1 MALPMEIPMMRK
13 NSMPIALWRLVYCFA
28 LFILLGQVAGAAD
41 LDLELEIGIGHTDNI
56 TRVPDTLLDPA
67 IDDTIYNVGLSLAYE
82 KESARS
88 EVDIRAALS
97 YVEYKDG
104 PFDNETLPGLDASAL
119 FRINERSLRWFILG
133 NIGQQTIDPFEPVT
147 PGNRQNITY
156 ITTGPSVFIP
166 LGTRFSTTAD
176 AWYSV
181 IRFEEQPQD
190 NDRIGAQL
198 ALTRQINTN
207 RSISLNVQGERT
219 EFDLELAFPLI
230 DNYEAYFR
238 FETEGSRNELTVD
251 LGWNTSERSGTKF
264 EAPLVNL
271 EWLRQVS
278 SRTNFMLAAGTRI
291 SDMADN
297 FRGNQSY
304 SADITETQNQ
314 QSTTEP
320 FTDNF
325 ARLSVGFSS
334 TRSAV
339 AAALSLSEQEYD
351 QHSEFN
357 RLSKGA
363 TMDFSRQL
371 GNSWEIGLFGAIHQY
386 DYDVRVRQDDEL
398 RYGASL
404 TWRQLRTVEVE
415 LQFERSDRDSTD
427 ETSVYTE
434 NRGHLSFRYIPRFGQ

>member
-1 MALPMEIPMMRK
+1 M
-13 NSMPIALWRLVYCFA
+13 
-28 LFILLGQVAGAAD
+28 
-41 LDLELEIGIGHTDNI
+41 ELEIGIGQTDNI
-56 TRVPDTLLDPA
+56 TRAPDTLLNPA
-67 IDDTIYNVGLSLAYE
+67 IDDTIYNAALSLSYVQ
-82 KESARS
+82 ESASS
-88 EVDIRAALS
+88 EVDVRAALS
-97 YVEYKDG
+97 YVKYKDG

-133 NIGQQTIDPFEPVT
+133 NIGQQTINPFEPVT

-198 ALTRQINTN
+198 ALVRQINPN

-219 EFDLELAFPLI
+219 EFDLESAFPLI

-238 FETEGSRNELTVD
+238 FETEGSRNDLTVN
-251 LGWNTSERSGTKF
+251 LGWNTSERSGIKS
-264 EAPLVNL
+264 EEPLVNL
-271 EWLRQVS
+271 EWLRRIS
-278 SRTNFMLAAGTRI
+278 ARTNFMLGAGTRI

-304 SADITETQNQ
+304 STDITETQNQ

-320 FTDNF
+320 FTENF

-334 TRSAV
+334 TRSAIT
-339 AAALSLSEQEYD
+339 AALNLSDEEYD
-351 QHSEFN
+351 QESEFD
-357 RLSKGA
+357 RQSKSA
-363 TMDFSRQL
+363 TIDFSRQL
-371 GNSWEIGLFGAIHQY
+371 GSSWEIGVFGTLYQY
-386 DYDVRVRQDDEL
+386 DYDIPARQDDEL
-398 RYGASL
+398 RYGASIA
-404 TWRQLRTVEVE
+404 WRQLRTVEVE
-415 LQFERSDRDSTD
+415 LRLERSDRDSTD
-427 ETSVYTE
+427 EAGIYTE
-434 NRGHLSFRYIPRFGQ
+434 DRVYLSFRYIPRLGR